1 MVGTPVKSS
10 LFVGITWH
18 PVGESGIYLHISGMK
33 WESRFSSLPALLT
46 PYTFSMFIGEYRHTF
61 DSKNRISLPSKFRKE
76 LGSSVIVTR
85 GLDKCL
91 FVYPK
96 AAWKKQAERIAEF
109 STGSAA
115 GRGLS
120 RLMLA
125 GAVEAD
131 VDGAGRI
138 LVPDY
143 LRTFATLKEKSVVA
157 GVNDRVELW
166 DERAW
171 TTYTKAIERDA
182 DQFAESLGSAGA
194 L

>member
-1 MVGTPVKSS
+1 MWDEVGDHFKPRKHT
-10 LFVGITWH
+10 
-18 PVGESGIYLHISGMK
+18 
-33 WESRFSSLPALLT
+33 
-46 PYTFSMFIGEYRHTF
+46 MFIGEYRHTF
-61 DSKNRISLPSKFRKE
+61 DTKNRISLPAKFRKE

-96 AAWKKQAERIAEF
+96 SAWKKEAAKIAAH

-131 VDGAGRI
+131 VDSAGRI

-143 LRTFATLKEKSVVA
+143 LRSFAGLSVKGVVA

-166 DERAW
+166 SEDAW
-171 TTYTKAIERDA
+171 EAYTVAIERDA
-182 DQFAESLGSAGA
+182 DAFAETLGSQGA

>member
-1 MVGTPVKSS
+1 
-10 LFVGITWH
+10 
-18 PVGESGIYLHISGMK
+18 
-33 WESRFSSLPALLT
+33 
-46 PYTFSMFIGEYRHTF
+46 MFIGEYRHTF
-61 DSKNRISLPSKFRKE
+61 DSKNRISLPAKFRKE
-76 LGSSVIVTR
+76 LGGSVIVTR
-85 GLDKCL
+85 GLDRCL

-96 AAWKKQAERIAEF
+96 AAWKKEAERIAAY
-109 STGSAA
+109 SSGNSA

-131 VDGAGRI
+131 VDSAGRV

-143 LRTFATLKEKSVVA
+143 LKGFAALKEKSVIA
-157 GVNDRVELW
+157 GVNDRVEIW

-182 DQFAESLGSAGA
+182 DEFAERLGSGGA